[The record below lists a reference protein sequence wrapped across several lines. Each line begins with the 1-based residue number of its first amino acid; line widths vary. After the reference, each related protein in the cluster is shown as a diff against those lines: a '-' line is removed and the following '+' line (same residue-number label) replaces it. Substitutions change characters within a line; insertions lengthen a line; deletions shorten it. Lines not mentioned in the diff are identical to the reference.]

1 MQFKANLDLKTPWL
15 TETEP
20 YPVPRQYL
28 PTQEAES
35 NANPNRSHSS
45 CNSTDSNL
53 TIHFSPEGIVTYRWS
68 IREMAEVEC
77 EPSPCSQ
84 YQRLYNKLNDGRI
97 VKTVHKLTANILIT
111 LQQTLRK
118 QSPSDCRDH
127 QIVKSLSHITLVL
140 SVYNFRMLS
149 FRNSSLCLHTPWAHP
164 SRHATQ
170 RGFRLSLQCTKLTV
184 WAAASP
190 GLQLTL
196 PRDYHELKQRCN

>member
-84 YQRLYNKLNDGRI
+84 YQRLYNKLNDRRI
-97 VKTVHKLTANILIT
+97 VKTVHKLTANILIA

-127 QIVKSLSHITLVL
+127 QIVKSLSHIWWGCVVVDSEQDLISERSCTICTVTWCECTPTYCCSCSVSVHHTL
-140 SVYNFRMLS
+140 
-149 FRNSSLCLHTPWAHP
+149 SSLT
-164 SRHATQ
+164 HA
-170 RGFRLSLQCTKLTV
+170 
-184 WAAASP
+184 
-190 GLQLTL
+190 
-196 PRDYHELKQRCN
+196 Y